1 MLEAVAANA
10 AAAAIHP
17 VFPNLPFTL
26 VLPRFP
32 GAPTASV

>member
-17 VFPNLPFTL
+17 VFPNLFFTL
-26 VLPRFP
+26 VLLGFP
-32 GAPTASV
+32 GAPTAPV